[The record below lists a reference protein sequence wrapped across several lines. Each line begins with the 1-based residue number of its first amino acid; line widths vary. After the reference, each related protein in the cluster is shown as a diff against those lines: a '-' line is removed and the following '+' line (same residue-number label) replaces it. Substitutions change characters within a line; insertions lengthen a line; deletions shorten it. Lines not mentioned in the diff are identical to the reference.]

1 MDTMLYLLENDLQRI
16 RKIVFW
22 QKKGVR
28 ILQHFFPKI
37 AQTFS
42 AQNCRSSNE
51 LRTTSS
57 VVCIVDR

>member
-16 RKIVFW
+16 RKIVFS

-37 AQTFS
+37 AQNFR
-42 AQNCRSSNE
+42 A
-51 LRTTSS
+51 
-57 VVCIVDR
+57 